1 MAFWDNVESAKHI
14 LPLDCKKNGSFRDN
28 CFQHEKNRT
37 EPRASDAFKI
47 VSALGTTVEYLC
59 NGESDYYQSRY
70 INLKNAIKEILEK
83 Y

>member
-1 MAFWDNVESAKHI
+1 MPMPDSICSGRRQDSYYYWVDYTSSQ
-14 LPLDCKKNGSFRDN
+14 LDT
-28 CFQHEKNRT
+28 EART
-37 EPRASDAFKI
+37 SDVFKI
-47 VSALGTTVEYLC
+47 ASALGTTVEYLC

>member
-14 LPLDCKKNGSFRDN
+14 LPLDCKKMEVSETTVSSMRKTG
-28 CFQHEKNRT
+28 T
-37 EPRASDAFKI
+37 EPRASDVFKI
-47 VSALGTTVEYLC
+47 ASALGTTVEYLC